1 MARIRETTRQFSD
14 LDDRYGGGH
23 ARTAVAAYLV
33 NDVVPLLRGT
43 TGRVRPDLF
52 RAACHLTYLA
62 GWMAVDGGANGSGQ
76 KYYIQAMRLADE
88 ADDPLMR
95 ATVLRSLAV
104 QAIELGHP
112 TAALDLAES
121 AIASL
126 RSGCPVRTRA
136 WITGVHAEAL
146 AATQDGWLARRA
158 LCRAERDLGRADS
171 QSGSEWIGNYRR
183 ESLDHQ
189 TGMVFL
195 HLGDLAQ
202 AEAHL
207 SASASS
213 RQLTE
218 RRSRA
223 LIGARLAVVQHRR
236 GCRDAVG
243 HTLAQIADDIVSV
256 ESARVR
262 RELRILPVNLL
273 RGALLPPGIA

>member
-1 MARIRETTRQFSD
+1 VARLRETTRQFSEI
-14 LDDRYGGGH
+14 DDRYGGGH

-43 TGRVRPDLF
+43 TGRARRDLF
-52 RAACHLTYLA
+52 RAASQLAYLA
-62 GWMAVDGGANGSGQ
+62 GWMAVDGGSNGLGQ
-76 KYYIQAMRLADE
+76 KYYIQAVRLADE

-95 ATVLRSLAV
+95 ATVLRALTV

-112 TAALDLAES
+112 AAALDLAES
-121 AIASL
+121 ALASI
-126 RSGCPVRTRA
+126 RGGCPAGTRA

-146 AATQDGWLARRA
+146 AATHDGWLAHQA
-158 LCRAERDLGRADS
+158 LCRAERDLERADS
-171 QSGSEWIGNYRR
+171 QPGGEWTGNYRR
-183 ESLDHQ
+183 ESFDHQ
-189 TGMVFL
+189 AGMVFL
-195 HLGDLAQ
+195 HLGDLGQ

-213 RQLTE
+213 RQITE

-223 LIGARLAVVQHRR
+223 LIGARLAGVQHRR

-243 HTLAQIADDIVSV
+243 QTLAQIADDIVSV

-262 RELRILPVNLL
+262 RELRALPVDLL
-273 RGALLPPGIA
+273 HAVLLPSRMG